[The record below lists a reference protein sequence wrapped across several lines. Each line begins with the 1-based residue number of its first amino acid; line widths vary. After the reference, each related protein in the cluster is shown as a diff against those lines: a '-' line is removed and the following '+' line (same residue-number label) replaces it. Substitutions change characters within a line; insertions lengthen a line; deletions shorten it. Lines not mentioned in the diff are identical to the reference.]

1 VEVVLIRARRGGD
14 ILAGCGIRGMCCYG
28 RRLIYLIV
36 VVLLESD
43 KLNDVLVGCGLF
55 RLLIILNLLLT
66 CGFLI
71 CVFSRGMM

>member
-1 VEVVLIRARRGGD
+1 MLIRARRGGG
-14 ILAGCGIRGMCCYG
+14 ILAGCGIRGMCYYG
-28 RRLIYLIV
+28 CRLTYLIV

-55 RLLIILNLLLT
+55 RLLITLNLLLT

-71 CVFSRGMM
+71 SYVYLAAE

>member
-1 VEVVLIRARRGGD
+1 MCYY
-14 ILAGCGIRGMCCYG
+14 GC
-28 RRLIYLIV
+28 RLTYLIV

-55 RLLIILNLLLT
+55 RLLITLNLLLT

-71 CVFSRGMM
+71 SYVYLAAE